1 MTKRKKRRSL
11 VLLPVLLLLAG
22 LGMMLYPTLSEQYY
36 WMNKAEIRTEYD
48 EEVQRLDDSARQ
60 AALAAARQYNER
72 LCARTQ
78 TDDLKALTAGYD
90 DILNVNGRGLMG
102 WVSIPSID
110 VHLPVY
116 HGTTESVLAHGVG
129 HMMTS
134 SFPIGGTGTHAA
146 LSAHTGTAQQ
156 RLFSDLEQVREGD
169 VFFVTVLGD
178 TLAYEVD
185 QISVVSPA
193 DVRLLEIDR
202 KQDLVTLITCTPYGI
217 NSHRLLVRGHRVN
230 LPEAEMEELIHD
242 TPVSSAAGNVW
253 RMRYLHWS
261 ALGILLAVIVVLLC
275 LLGLRLWRTYRR
287 KRP

>member
-1 MTKRKKRRSL
+1 
-11 VLLPVLLLLAG
+11 
-22 LGMMLYPTLSEQYY
+22 
-36 WMNKAEIRTEYD
+36 
-48 EEVQRLDDSARQ
+48 
-60 AALAAARQYNER
+60 
-72 LCARTQ
+72 
-78 TDDLKALTAGYD
+78 
-90 DILNVNGRGLMG
+90 
-102 WVSIPSID
+102 
-110 VHLPVY
+110 
-116 HGTTESVLAHGVG
+116 
-129 HMMTS
+129 MMTS

-156 RLFSDLEQVREGD
+156 RLFSDLEQVQEGD

-242 TPVSSAAGNVW
+242 TPVTSAAGNVW